1 MAHNSNRERYRK
13 NRQRYRM
20 MRTLSILGVVVVVV
34 LALVLTVLHFKS
46 KKQEDAA
53 GSEQSS
59 SEMASSEVVDS
70 SAASE
75 PEAEKAEEELFY
87 EQLQNNPNATRTAP
101 QVKDPATWEA
111 NAKEIL
117 EGLAAANGYNLTVK
131 EGYPYLIVV
140 NRSAS
145 TATVYTANAEGKY
158 MVPYMAMVVSC
169 GKDNQNNATPT
180 GQFNTYNDKN
190 NPNDGNNGD
199 GWKSLNDGV
208 YGQYATRIKGSIL
221 FHSVPY
227 LSKNKADLEY
237 EEYNNLGAPAS
248 AGCVRMAVVDVKW
261 IRDNCPLGTPVI
273 IYDDAENPGP
283 MGKPGTINMEID
295 NEALRGW
302 DPTDPDAN
310 NPWPEQFRTGTAI
323 LSKAATEKQSEGSTV
338 SSEAA
343 SSAPAV
349 VAPKEEP
356 AASSKETAASSKP
369 AASSKETAASS
380 KPAAS
385 SKETAAS
392 SKPAASSKETAA
404 SSKPTASSKKT
415 AASSKPT
422 ASSKETAASSKET
435 VTVSKESAHETVTE
449 TPEQEEKAGT
459 TAEAAA
465 QPEAQG

>member
-70 SAASE
+70 GAASE

-273 IYDDAENPGP
+273 IYDDAETPGP

-380 KPAAS
+380 KPTAS
-385 SKETAAS
+385 SK
-392 SKPAASSKETAA
+392 KTAA

-449 TPEQEEKAGT
+449 TPKQEEKAGT